1 LLKSLVTL
9 KLNEV
14 VVMLKDMDIIKNM
27 MTSHPMDTRI
37 VKKEAIGEKKTI
49 MGLVKVDMVVTDM
62 DMVVM
67 DMGMDMDTNMKPK
80 MNMVT
85 RKSMVVTTMAKK
97 IMLPKKNMVVMI
109 MARKKD
115 METNMDMDTDMGM
128 DTDTDMD
135 INTNKSMKRK
145 ITVATRKIMAKKRN
159 MVTETKIMAKKKNM
173 ATETKIM
180 VKKKNMVTETK
191 IMAKK
196 KDMATDTTM
205 DTNTNT
211 ATKKN
216 MARNQATVPVK
227 NMDMD
232 TIEDL
237 MEDLMK
243 IDITSTSFWTL
254 MQFMGTSQDMEV
266 DRMNMVDMEEDIT
279 TDHHTISMT
288 LFTISLLVAGAILQF
303 TLTIAL
309 ILMALDKAIE
319 EAIMEEPC
327 PSQPIPTVLGQ
338 PDHLITGNPLNNPH
352 LGKQDNKIGNK
363 VHRLKPGPVKP
374 KSKPKHQLGT
384 LQLNYQPKLGPLQLQ
399 LNNQPRLGLDQLRY
413 NKPGKAQLKYQ
424 HLNNNLMLKH
434 HNQLNNKEKIGVF

>member
-1 LLKSLVTL
+1 LLKNQVTL
-9 KLNEV
+9 KLDEV
-14 VVMLKDMDIIKNM
+14 VVMLKDMDIINQNM

-37 VKKEAIGEKKTI
+37 VKKEAIDEKKTI

-62 DMVVM
+62 DMVVTDM
-67 DMGMDMDTNMKPK
+67 DMVVMDMETDMDTNMKPK

-85 RKSMVVTTMAKK
+85 RKSMVVTTMA
-97 IMLPKKNMVVMI
+97 
-109 MARKKD
+109 RKKD
-115 METNMDMDTDMGM
+115 METNMD
-128 DTDTDMD
+128 TDMD
-135 INTNKSMKRK
+135 TNMDMDTEMDMKRK
-145 ITVATRKIMAKKRN
+145 IMVTTRKIMAKKKN

-173 ATETKIM
+173 
-180 VKKKNMVTETK
+180 VTITK

-254 MQFMGTSQDMEV
+254 MQFMATNQGMEV

-279 TDHHTISMT
+279 TDHHTISTT

-309 ILMALDKAIE
+309 ILMALDKATE

-338 PDHLITGNPLNNPH
+338 PAHPLPGNLLNNPH
-352 LGKQDNKIGNK
+352 LGNK
-363 VHRLKPGPVKP
+363 VHRLKPGPVKL

-399 LNNQPRLGLDQLRY
+399 LNNQPKLGLGQLQY
-413 NKPGKAQLKYQ
+413 NKPGKAQFKYQ
-424 HLNNNLMLKH
+424 HLNNKLLLKH

>member
-14 VVMLKDMDIIKNM
+14 VVMLKDMDIINQNM

-37 VKKEAIGEKKTI
+37 VKKEAIDEKKTT

-62 DMVVM
+62 DMVVTDM
-67 DMGMDMDTNMKPK
+67 DMVVMDMETDMDTNMKPK

-85 RKSMVVTTMAKK
+85 RKSMVVTTMA
-97 IMLPKKNMVVMI
+97 
-109 MARKKD
+109 RKKD
-115 METNMDMDTDMGM
+115 METNMDMDTDMDM
-128 DTDTDMD
+128 DTNMDTEMD

-145 ITVATRKIMAKKRN
+145 IMVTTRKIMAKKKN

-173 ATETKIM
+173 ATITKTM
-180 VKKKNMVTETK
+180 AKKKDMATITK
-191 IMAKK
+191 IMARK

-254 MQFMGTSQDMEV
+254 MQFMGTSQGMEV

-279 TDHHTISMT
+279 TDHHTISTT

-309 ILMALDKAIE
+309 ILMALDKATE

-338 PDHLITGNPLNNPH
+338 PAHPLPGNLLNNPH
-352 LGKQDNKIGNK
+352 LGNK
-363 VHRLKPGPVKP
+363 VHRLKPGPVKL

-399 LNNQPRLGLDQLRY
+399 LNNQPKLGLGQLQY

-424 HLNNNLMLKH
+424 HLNNKLLLKH

>member
-1 LLKSLVTL
+1 LLKNQVTL
-9 KLNEV
+9 KLDEV
-14 VVMLKDMDIIKNM
+14 VVMLKDMDIINQNM

-37 VKKEAIGEKKTI
+37 VKKEAIDEKKTI

-67 DMGMDMDTNMKPK
+67 DMETDMDTNMKPK

-85 RKSMVVTTMAKK
+85 RKSMVVTTMA
-97 IMLPKKNMVVMI
+97 
-109 MARKKD
+109 RKKD
-115 METNMDMDTDMGM
+115 METNMD
-128 DTDTDMD
+128 TDMD
-135 INTNKSMKRK
+135 TNMDMDTEMDMKRK
-145 ITVATRKIMAKKRN
+145 IMVTTRKIMAKKKN

-173 ATETKIM
+173 ATITKTM
-180 VKKKNMVTETK
+180 AKKKDMATITK
-191 IMAKK
+191 IMAKKTDMATITKIMARK

-254 MQFMGTSQDMEV
+254 MQFMGTSQGMEV

-279 TDHHTISMT
+279 TDHHTISTT

-309 ILMALDKAIE
+309 ILMALDKATE

-338 PDHLITGNPLNNPH
+338 PAHPLPGNLLNNPH
-352 LGKQDNKIGNK
+352 LGNK
-363 VHRLKPGPVKP
+363 VHRLKPGPVKL

-399 LNNQPRLGLDQLRY
+399 LNNQPKLGLGQLQY
-413 NKPGKAQLKYQ
+413 NKPGKAQFKYQ
-424 HLNNNLMLKH
+424 HLNNKLLLKH

>member
-14 VVMLKDMDIIKNM
+14 VVMLKDMDIINQNM

-37 VKKEAIGEKKTI
+37 VKKEAIDEKKTI

-67 DMGMDMDTNMKPK
+67 DMETDMDTNMKPK

-85 RKSMVVTTMAKK
+85 RKSMVVTTMA
-97 IMLPKKNMVVMI
+97 
-109 MARKKD
+109 RKKD
-115 METNMDMDTDMGM
+115 METNMD
-128 DTDTDMD
+128 TDMD
-135 INTNKSMKRK
+135 TNMDMDTEMDMKRK
-145 ITVATRKIMAKKRN
+145 IMVTTRKIMAKKKN

-173 ATETKIM
+173 ATITKTM
-180 VKKKNMVTETK
+180 AKKKDMATITK
-191 IMAKK
+191 IMARK

-254 MQFMGTSQDMEV
+254 MQFMGTSQGMEV

-279 TDHHTISMT
+279 TDHHTISTT

-309 ILMALDKAIE
+309 ILMALDKATE

-338 PDHLITGNPLNNPH
+338 PAHPLPGNLLNNPH
-352 LGKQDNKIGNK
+352 LGNK
-363 VHRLKPGPVKP
+363 VHRLKPGPVKL

-399 LNNQPRLGLDQLRY
+399 LNNQPKLGLGQLQY
-413 NKPGKAQLKYQ
+413 NKPGKAQFKYQ
-424 HLNNNLMLKH
+424 HLNNKLLLKH

>member
-1 LLKSLVTL
+1 
-9 KLNEV
+9 
-14 VVMLKDMDIIKNM
+14 
-27 MTSHPMDTRI
+27 MTSHPMDTRL
-37 VKKEAIGEKKTI
+37 VKKEAIGEKNTI

-67 DMGMDMDTNMKPK
+67 DMETDMDTNMKPK

-85 RKSMVVTTMAKK
+85 RKSMVVTTMA
-97 IMLPKKNMVVMI
+97 
-109 MARKKD
+109 RKKD
-115 METNMDMDTDMGM
+115 METNMDMDTDMDM
-128 DTDTDMD
+128 DTNMDTEMD

-145 ITVATRKIMAKKRN
+145 IMVTTRKIMA
-159 MVTETKIMAKKKNM
+159 
-173 ATETKIM
+173 
-180 VKKKNMVTETK
+180 KKKNMVTETK
-191 IMAKK
+191 IMAKKKDMATITKIMARK

-254 MQFMGTSQDMEV
+254 MQFMGTSQGMEV

-309 ILMALDKAIE
+309 ILMALDKATE

-338 PDHLITGNPLNNPH
+338 PAHPLPGNLLNNPH
-352 LGKQDNKIGNK
+352 LGNK
-363 VHRLKPGPVKP
+363 VHRLKPGPVKL

-399 LNNQPRLGLDQLRY
+399 LNNQPKLGLGQLQY

-424 HLNNNLMLKH
+424 HLNNKLLLKH

>member
-1 LLKSLVTL
+1 LLKNLVTL

-67 DMGMDMDTNMKPK
+67 DMGMDTNMKPK

-115 METNMDMDTDMGM
+115 METNMGMDMDTDMGM
-128 DTDTDMD
+128 DTNTDTDMD

-145 ITVATRKIMAKKRN
+145 ITVATRKIMA
-159 MVTETKIMAKKKNM
+159 
-173 ATETKIM
+173 
-180 VKKKNMVTETK
+180 KKKNMVTETK

-309 ILMALDKAIE
+309 ILMALDKATE

-327 PSQPIPTVLGQ
+327 PSQPIPTVLGH
-338 PDHLITGNPLNNPH
+338 PAHLITGNPLNNPH

>member
-14 VVMLKDMDIIKNM
+14 VVMLKDMDIINQNM

-37 VKKEAIGEKKTI
+37 LKKEAIGEKKTI

-67 DMGMDMDTNMKPK
+67 DMGMDTNMKPK

-85 RKSMVVTTMAKK
+85 RKSMVVTTMA
-97 IMLPKKNMVVMI
+97 
-109 MARKKD
+109 RKKD
-115 METNMDMDTDMGM
+115 METNMD
-128 DTDTDMD
+128 TDMD
-135 INTNKSMKRK
+135 TNMDMDTEMDMKRK
-145 ITVATRKIMAKKRN
+145 IMVTTRKIMAKKKNMVTETKIMAKKKN

-173 ATETKIM
+173 ATITKTM
-180 VKKKNMVTETK
+180 AKKKDMATITK
-191 IMAKK
+191 IMAKKKDMATITKIMARK

-227 NMDMD
+227 SMDMD

-254 MQFMGTSQDMEV
+254 MQFMATNQGMEV

-309 ILMALDKAIE
+309 IDKATE

-338 PDHLITGNPLNNPH
+338 PAHPLPGNLLNNPH
-352 LGKQDNKIGNK
+352 LGNK
-363 VHRLKPGPVKP
+363 VHRLKPGPVKL

-399 LNNQPRLGLDQLRY
+399 LNNQPKLGLGQLQY

-424 HLNNNLMLKH
+424 HLNNKLLLKH

>member
-1 LLKSLVTL
+1 
-9 KLNEV
+9 
-14 VVMLKDMDIIKNM
+14 
-27 MTSHPMDTRI
+27 
-37 VKKEAIGEKKTI
+37 
-49 MGLVKVDMVVTDM
+49 M

-67 DMGMDMDTNMKPK
+67 DMETDMDTNMKPK

-85 RKSMVVTTMAKK
+85 RKSMVVTTMA
-97 IMLPKKNMVVMI
+97 
-109 MARKKD
+109 RKKD
-115 METNMDMDTDMGM
+115 METNMDMDTDMDM
-128 DTDTDMD
+128 DTNMDTEMD

-145 ITVATRKIMAKKRN
+145 IMVTTRKIMAKKKN

-173 ATETKIM
+173 ATITKTM
-180 VKKKNMVTETK
+180 AKKKDMATITK
-191 IMAKK
+191 IMAKKKDMATITKIMARK

-254 MQFMGTSQDMEV
+254 MQFMATNQGMEV

-309 ILMALDKAIE
+309 ILMALDKATE

-338 PDHLITGNPLNNPH
+338 PAHPLPGNLLNNPH
-352 LGKQDNKIGNK
+352 LGNK
-363 VHRLKPGPVKP
+363 VHRLKPGPVKL

-399 LNNQPRLGLDQLRY
+399 LNNQPKLGLGQLQY
-413 NKPGKAQLKYQ
+413 NKPGKAQFKYQ
-424 HLNNNLMLKH
+424 HLNNKLLLKH

>member
-1 LLKSLVTL
+1 
-9 KLNEV
+9 
-14 VVMLKDMDIIKNM
+14 
-27 MTSHPMDTRI
+27 
-37 VKKEAIGEKKTI
+37 
-49 MGLVKVDMVVTDM
+49 
-62 DMVVM
+62 
-67 DMGMDMDTNMKPK
+67 MKPK

-85 RKSMVVTTMAKK
+85 RKSMVVTTMA
-97 IMLPKKNMVVMI
+97 
-109 MARKKD
+109 RKKD
-115 METNMDMDTDMGM
+115 METNMDMDTDMDM
-128 DTDTDMD
+128 DTNMDTEMD

-145 ITVATRKIMAKKRN
+145 IMVTTRKIMAKKKN

-173 ATETKIM
+173 ATITKTM
-180 VKKKNMVTETK
+180 AKKKDMATITK
-191 IMAKK
+191 IMARK

-227 NMDMD
+227 SMDMD

-254 MQFMGTSQDMEV
+254 MQFMGTSQGMEV

-309 ILMALDKAIE
+309 ILMALDKATE

-338 PDHLITGNPLNNPH
+338 PAHPLPGNLLNNPH
-352 LGKQDNKIGNK
+352 LGNK
-363 VHRLKPGPVKP
+363 VHRLKPGPVKL

-399 LNNQPRLGLDQLRY
+399 LNNQPKLGLGQLQY

-424 HLNNNLMLKH
+424 HLNNKLLLKH